1 MRKKAMLWD
10 ALEARVVRCRL
21 CAHRCKILPDR
32 FGICG
37 VRGND
42 DGVLYTYAYGKII
55 ASNVD
60 PIQKKPFYHF
70 LPGTDAYSIAAA
82 GCNFKCSFCQNWEIS
97 QVVVKDGKL
106 QGKTAAPEQV
116 VSEALKNKCRSISY
130 TYTEPTVFFEYA
142 HDISIIA
149 KENGL
154 KNSFVTNGF
163 MSPEAIDKISPYLD
177 AANID
182 LKFFKDGS
190 YKKICNGRL
199 EPVLE
204 SIRRMK
210 EKGIWVEVTTLVI
223 PGVNDSDE
231 EMGNIADFLSE
242 TGKEIPWHISRFHP
256 DHEFTQMPVTAV
268 ETLRRAAEIGKKA
281 GLKYV
286 YLGNMHN
293 PGDTV
298 CSSCGAV
305 LIERVDFKTRI
316 TQKFLKN
323 GKCDLCGTRI
333 EGVWA

>member
-1 MRKKAMLWD
+1 MRKKAMFQ
-10 ALEARVVRCRL
+10 EACEGWAVRCRL
-21 CAHRCKILPDR
+21 CAHQCKILPNH
-32 FGICG
+32 FGICA

-97 QVVVKDGKL
+97 QTVVKDGGL
-106 QGKTAAPEQV
+106 QGRVTSSEQV
-116 VSEALKNKCRSISY
+116 VSEAIKNKCRSISY

-142 HDISIIA
+142 YDISIIA

-163 MSPEAIDKISPYLD
+163 MTPEAIDKISPYLD

-182 LKFFKDGS
+182 LKFFSDKS
-190 YKKICNGRL
+190 YREICNGRL

-210 EKGIWVEVTTLVI
+210 EKGIWIEATTLII
-223 PGVNDSDE
+223 PGKNDSE
-231 EMGNIADFLSE
+231 QELGSIAGFLSE
-242 TGKEIPWHISRFHP
+242 TGKEIPWHINRFHP
-256 DHEFTQMPVTAV
+256 DYKFTKTPATPV
-268 ETLRRAAEIGKKA
+268 ETLNHAAEIGKKA

-286 YLGNMHN
+286 YLGNVHDS
-293 PGDTV
+293 GDTI
-298 CSSCGAV
+298 CPSCGMV
-305 LIERVDFKTRI
+305 LIERIGFKTRI
-316 TQKFLKN
+316 TQEFSKN
-323 GKCDLCGTRI
+323 GKCALCGTRI

>member
-21 CAHRCKILPDR
+21 CAHQCKILPNC

-37 VRGND
+37 VREND
-42 DGVLYTYAYGKII
+42 DGVLYTYAYGEII
-55 ASNVD
+55 SSNVD

-70 LPGTDAYSIAAA
+70 LPATFAYSIATA
-82 GCNFKCSFCQNWEIS
+82 GCNFRCSFCQNWEIS
-97 QVVVKDGKL
+97 QVVVELGEL
-106 QGKTAAPEQV
+106 QGKTVSPEQV
-116 VSEALKNKCRSISY
+116 VSEAIKNKCRSISY
-130 TYTEPTVFFEYA
+130 TYTEPTVYFEYA

-182 LKFFKDGS
+182 LKFFKDVS

-231 EMGNIADFLSE
+231 EMGDIADFLSE

-256 DHEFTQMPVTAV
+256 DHKFTEMGVTPV
-268 ETLRRAAEIGKKA
+268 ETLNHAAEIGKKA

-286 YLGNMHN
+286 YVGNMHD

-298 CSSCGAV
+298 CFSCGAV
-305 LIERVDFKTRI
+305 LIERRGFKTRI
-316 TQKFLKN
+316 TPEFLKN
-323 GKCDLCGTRI
+323 GKCALCAARI

>member
-1 MRKKAMLWD
+1 MRKEAVLWD
-10 ALEARVVRCRL
+10 SRAGRVVHCRL
-21 CAHRCKILPDR
+21 CAHGCKILPDS

-37 VRGND
+37 VRGNV

-55 ASNVD
+55 ASHVD

-70 LPGTDAYSIAAA
+70 LPGTTAYSIAAA
-82 GCNFKCSFCQNWEIS
+82 GCNFKCSFCQNWKIS
-97 QVVVKDGKL
+97 QVVVELGEL
-106 QGKTAAPEQV
+106 PGKTASPEQV
-116 VSEALKNKCRSISY
+116 VSEAIKNKCRSISY

-142 HDISIIA
+142 HDISVIA

-163 MSPEAIDKISPYLD
+163 MSPDAIDTISPYLD

-182 LKFFKDGS
+182 LKFFNDGS

-199 EPVLE
+199 EPVLA

-210 EKGIWVEVTTLVI
+210 EKGIWVEVTTLII
-223 PGVNDSDE
+223 PGVNDSDKE
-231 EMGNIADFLSE
+231 LGEITDFLSE
-242 TGKEIPWHISRFHP
+242 IGKEIPWHISRFHP
-256 DHEFTQMPVTAV
+256 DHKLTEMGVIPVK
-268 ETLRRAAEIGKKA
+268 TLKHAAEIGKKA

-286 YLGNMHN
+286 YLGNVHD

-298 CSSCGAV
+298 CSSCGAA
-305 LIERVDFKTRI
+305 LIERSGFKTRI
-316 TQKFLKN
+316 PPEFLKN
-323 GKCDLCGTRI
+323 GKCALCRARI